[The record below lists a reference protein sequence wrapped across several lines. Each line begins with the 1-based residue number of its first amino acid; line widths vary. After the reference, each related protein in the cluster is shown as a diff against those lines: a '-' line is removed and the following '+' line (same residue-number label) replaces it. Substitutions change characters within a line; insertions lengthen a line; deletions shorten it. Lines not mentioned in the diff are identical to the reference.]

1 MSIAEKLLQ
10 LKQDFDNVYKAGQE
24 AGGGGDIIDL
34 ARYAKTF
41 YFGTDVGLPENLVVN
56 LDTTTSLANFITG
69 INFLT
74 VKHLTI
80 NCPNQITSMN
90 RTFYG
95 QTNLYTIGMEHITLN
110 FDTSKNTSYRQAFV
124 VMPNLKTI
132 DGTPLDFSSATDVT
146 QLFANCPV
154 LEEVWVAKETIKINM
169 DISSVTTLSVDSLL
183 SFLYG
188 LYDYSTDV
196 SSTSH
201 TFKIGTANLN
211 KLTDTQKAIAT
222 EKGWSLT

>member
-1 MSIAEKLLQ
+1 MDISKKLTKIAENIQ
-10 LKQDFDNVYKAGQE
+10 NVYKAGQLSS
-24 AGGGGDIIDL
+24 GGGDIIDL

-95 QTNLYTIGMEHITLN
+95 QINFYTIGMEHITLN

-154 LEEVWVAKETIKINM
+154 LEEVWVAKETIKMNM

-188 LYDYSTDV
+188 LYDYSTDA